1 MTTQDYNIRAK
12 VQGKRDVEALGGAL
26 KNNEKALMSFGR
38 AATLAGVALAGLGA
52 ARFVKGLVSVGKEVE
67 SLQLRFK
74 FLFGSAEEGAR
85 AFKTLTDFAAGV
97 PFSLQDIALAS
108 GNLAIVADDA
118 EELND
123 VLGITAN
130 VAAVSGIDF
139 RTAGE
144 QIQRAFSTGA
154 ASADIFR
161 ERGVLALLGF
171 KQGVRTT
178 AEETRRRFEEVFG
191 AGGEF
196 GNAAQEFAN
205 TLEGTLSMLGDK
217 FFKFQTTVNESF
229 FEALKTELG
238 DLNKFFDENQDGLD
252 DFAEGVGKA
261 LAGATINAGKAVIFL
276 KDNIEILKVAFAGL
290 AIIGVANGFVKFANT
305 LVALTG
311 IVRGLTAVM
320 LKNPLFLLLAGTAL
334 AGLYVFRDEIDGLI
348 QDIMG
353 TSEELGELTEHNEHY
368 NASVERATQRLREEK
383 KQRKEKIEQI
393 KREANA
399 IEEFLKKNKSA
410 LETIDRLNEDELDK
424 IIRKENEQKALIEE
438 GLEKKAFSYEVA
450 AQRIQK
456 IEEDA
461 AAKRKA
467 IYDRELEQ
475 IRRNQEAR
483 ISAVRQGNFKDLDLA
498 NATEEEKREVA
509 VAGARSAL
517 EQIAQV
523 NKRAFELN
531 KAVAITEAV
540 INTYQ
545 GATKAL
551 AQGGIFGPL
560 LAGAIVASGLAQVA
574 VIRNQQYPGREEGGT
589 TIGNQPFMIGEA
601 GPELF
606 VPGRTGTV
614 VPNDKLA
621 GGQQTIN
628 INFNITATDTRDFDK
643 LIRSRQSVFIGMI
656 NQALNEQGRRA
667 LV

>member
-1 MTTQDYNIRAK
+1 MTTQNYNIKAN
-12 VQGKRDVEALGGAL
+12 VSGKRDVEGLQRAIQG
-26 KNNEKALMSFGR
+26 NQKALMSLGK
-38 AATLAGVALAGLGA
+38 AATLAGVALAAVGA
-52 ARFVKGLVSVGKEVE
+52 AKFVKGLVSVGKEVE

-74 FLFGSAEEGAR
+74 FLFGSAQEGAR
-85 AFKTLTDFAAGV
+85 AFDTLTQFAAAV
-97 PFSLQDIALAS
+97 PFSLQDIAAAS

-123 VLGITAN
+123 VLAITAN

-171 KQGVRTT
+171 KQGVQTT
-178 AEETRRRFEEVFG
+178 AEETRKRFEEVFG

-196 GNAAQEFAN
+196 GNAANEFAF

-217 FFKFQTTVNESF
+217 FFKFQTTVNEEF
-229 FEALKTELG
+229 FEALKKELG
-238 DLNKFFDENQDGLD
+238 GLNNFFEDNQDGID
-252 DFAEGVGKA
+252 AFAEQVGKA
-261 LAGATINAGKAVIFL
+261 LAGAVVNAGKAIVFL
-276 KDNIEILKVAFAGL
+276 KDNVGLLKIAFGGL
-290 AIIGVANGFVKFANT
+290 GLLIIANGFIGIANT
-305 LVALTG
+305 LIKMTTIVRALTG
-311 IVRGLTAVM
+311 VM
-320 LKNPLFLLLAGTAL
+320 LRNPLFLVMLG
-334 AGLYVFRDEIDGLI
+334 AGLVALKVFKEEIDELIDGLI
-348 QDIMG
+348 G
-353 TSEELGELTEHNEHY
+353 TKEELTRLEVIQGTYDDAIMRTANTIG
-368 NASVERATQRLREEK
+368 VENKALKEKAKKIKEVQSLQEAFNK
-383 KQRKEKIEQI
+383 KQG
-393 KREANA
+393 
-399 IEEFLKKNKSA
+399 SA
-410 LETIDRLNEDELDK
+410 LERIELIGEDALSKVIRLEEEQLKVVED
-424 IIRKENEQKALIEE
+424 A
-438 GLEKKAFSYEVA
+438 VA
-450 AQRIQK
+450 AKVRTTAEAADLITK

-461 AAKRKA
+461 ALKRKA
-467 IYDRELEQ
+467 IYDRELANIQ
-475 IRRNQEAR
+475 R
-483 ISAVRQGNFKDLDLA
+483 IQQSRIDAVRDGRFKDLDLEK
-498 NATEEEKREVA
+498 ATEEEKKEVA

-531 KAVAITEAV
+531 KAVAITEAI
-540 INTYQ
+540 INTYT

-574 VIRNQQYPGREEGGT
+574 IIRNQQYPGREKGGT
-589 TIGNQPFMIGEA
+589 TMGNSPFVIGEA

-614 VPNDKLA
+614 VPNNEL
-621 GGQQTIN
+621 GGEGKVIN
-628 INFNITATDTRDFDK
+628 LNFNITATDTKDFDR

-656 NQALNEQGRRA
+656 NQALNEEGRRA

>member
-1 MTTQDYNIRAK
+1 MTTQDYNIRAR
-12 VQGKRDVEALGGAL
+12 VQGKRDVESLGSAL
-26 KNNEKALMSFGR
+26 KNNEKALMSLGK
-38 AATLAGVALAGLGA
+38 AATLAGVALAGIA
-52 ARFVKGLVSVGKEVE
+52 TVKFVKGLVSVGKEVE

-74 FLFGSAEEGAR
+74 FLFGSAEEGAA

-108 GNLAIVADDA
+108 GNLAIVSKDA

-123 VLGITAN
+123 VLAITAN

-171 KQGVRTT
+171 KQGVQTT
-178 AEETRRRFEEVFG
+178 AEETRRRFTEVFG
-191 AGGEF
+191 EGGEF
-196 GNAAQEFAN
+196 GKAAEEFAN

-229 FEALKTELG
+229 FEALKGELG
-238 DLNKFFDENQDGLD
+238 NLNDFFDDNQDGID
-252 DFAEGVGKA
+252 EFAESVGEA
-261 LAGATINAGKAVIFL
+261 LAGAVVNAGKAVVFL
-276 KDNIEILKVAFAGL
+276 KDNVEILKIAFGGL
-290 AIIGVANGFVKFANT
+290 AIIAVANGFVKFANT

-311 IVRGLTAVM
+311 IVRALTAAM
-320 LKNPLFLLLAGTAL
+320 LKNPLFVLLAGAALTAL
-334 AGLYVFRDEIDGLI
+334 FIFRDEINGLI
-348 QDIMG
+348 EDIMG
-353 TSEELGELTEHNEHY
+353 TSEELEELTMHNEHY
-368 NASVERATQRLREEK
+368 NASIERSTQRLREEK
-383 KQRKEKIEQI
+383 KARKEKIEAV
-393 KREANA
+393 KKE
-399 IEEFLKKNKSA
+399 IEVSQEFLKKNKSN
-410 LETIDRLNEDELDK
+410 LETIDRLLEDELDTV
-424 IIRKENEQKALIEE
+424 IRKEQEQKALIEE
-438 GLEKKAFSYEVA
+438 GLKKKAFSYEVA

-456 IEEDA
+456 IEENA

-467 IYDRELEQ
+467 IYDKELAQ
-475 IRRNQEAR
+475 IQRNQEAR
-483 ISAVRQGNFKDLDLA
+483 ISAIKQGNFKDLDLA
-498 NATEEEKREVA
+498 TATEEEKREVA

-523 NKRAFELN
+523 NRRAFELN
-531 KAVAITEAV
+531 KAVAITEAI

-551 AQGGIFGPL
+551 AQGGVFGPL

-574 VIRNQQYPGREEGGT
+574 IIRNQQYPGREMGGT
-589 TIGNQPFMIGEA
+589 TMGNQPFVIGEA
-601 GPELF
+601 GPEVF

-614 VPNDKLA
+614 VPNDAMK

-628 INFNITATDTRDFDK
+628 LNFNITATDTKDFDK

>member
-1 MTTQDYNIRAK
+1 MTTQDYNIRAR
-12 VQGKRDVEALGGAL
+12 VQGKRDVEQLGSAL
-26 KNNEKALMSFGR
+26 KNNEKALMSLGR
-38 AATLAGVALAGLGA
+38 AATLAGVALAGIGA
-52 ARFVKGLVSVGKEVE
+52 AKFIKGLVSVGKEVE

-85 AFKTLTDFAAGV
+85 AFETLTNFAAGV

-108 GNLAIVADDA
+108 GNLAIVAEDA
-118 EELND
+118 EELNT
-123 VLGITAN
+123 VLGLTAN

-171 KQGVRTT
+171 KQGVRIT

-191 AGGEF
+191 EGGEF
-196 GNAAQEFAN
+196 GNAAEEFAN

-229 FEALKTELG
+229 FEALKSELG
-238 DLNKFFDENQDGLD
+238 DLNKFFDENQSGID
-252 DFAEGVGKA
+252 DFAESVGKA
-261 LAGATINAGKAVIFL
+261 LAGAVVNAGEAVQFL
-276 KDNIEILKVAFAGL
+276 RANIGVLKVVLGGL
-290 AIIGVANGFVKFANT
+290 AIVAVANGFVKFANT

-311 IVRGLTAVM
+311 IVRTLTRAMLLNPVFAAIAV
-320 LKNPLFLLLAGTAL
+320 GTI
-334 AGLYVFRDEIDGLI
+334 AGLVIFREEIEKLIDGL
-348 QDIMG
+348 MG
-353 TSEELGELTEHNEHY
+353 TGEELEELTEHNEHY
-368 NASVERATQRLREEK
+368 NASIERSQQRLKEEK
-383 KQRKEKIEQI
+383 KARKEKIEQL
-393 KREANA
+393 KKEATA
-399 IEEFLKKNKSA
+399 IEEFLKKNKTA
-410 LETIDRLNEDELDK
+410 LEQIDQLNEDELDK
-424 IIRKENEQKALIEE
+424 IIRKENEQKALVKE
-438 GLEKKAFSYEVA
+438 GLDKKVFDYKTA
-450 AQRIQK
+450 AERIQK

-461 AAKRKA
+461 ANKRKA
-467 IYDRELEQ
+467 IYDRELAQ

-483 ISAVRQGNFKDLDLA
+483 INAVRQGNFTELDLA
-498 NATEEEKREVA
+498 GATEEEKREVA

-531 KAVAITEAV
+531 KAVAITEAI

-551 AQGGIFGPL
+551 AQGGVFGPL

-574 VIRNQQYPGREEGGT
+574 IIRNQQYPGREQGGT
-589 TIGNQPFMIGEA
+589 TMGNQPFVIGEG

-614 VPNDKLA
+614 VPNDA
-621 GGQQTIN
+621 MQGGQQTIN
-628 INFNITATDTRDFDK
+628 LNFNITATDTRDFDK